1 LPAHLQVLTQNK
13 PIWFALFSIRRDFLA
28 DSFAAIFTN
37 TPNHQLSQTVYRFL
51 RNRFHASRQETTPLL
66 SVNKKLIIQP
76 DEFDSN
82 RQIRIAR

>member
-13 PIWFALFSIRRDFLA
+13 PIWFALFSIRRNFLA

-51 RNRFHASRQETTPLL
+51 RNRFHALA
-66 SVNKKLIIQP
+66 KKLHP
-76 DEFDSN
+76 S
-82 RQIRIAR
+82 